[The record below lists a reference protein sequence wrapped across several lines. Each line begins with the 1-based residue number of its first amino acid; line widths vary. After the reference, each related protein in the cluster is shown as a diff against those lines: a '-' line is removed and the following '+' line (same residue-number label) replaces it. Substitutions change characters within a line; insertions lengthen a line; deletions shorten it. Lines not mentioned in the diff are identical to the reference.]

1 VRRNGWG
8 RSGQG
13 IGNQTAA
20 EANKVADTVCISACS
35 PNEFSCELDDLQHGA
50 FTYALVE
57 GLGIQGRCATVEK
70 LDSYLKLRVPIL
82 AKAKQNPRVAID
94 PIEKGHLIL
103 MPKYANK
110 SDLAMLKNDASRA
123 ERTGH
128 LSEAMLSWRRVLA
141 VDGTDSDAIDAIID
155 LARKIS
161 SPQPQNQLDIQE
173 LKEKTQ
179 REVLQRQQEE
189 QKIAQELAYLKKQ
202 EESRKQSEA
211 EKLNQQQLT
220 TSQQI
225 S

>member
-1 VRRNGWG
+1 
-8 RSGQG
+8 
-13 IGNQTAA
+13 
-20 EANKVADTVCISACS
+20 
-35 PNEFSCELDDLQHGA
+35 
-50 FTYALVE
+50 
-57 GLGIQGRCATVEK
+57 
-70 LDSYLKLRVPIL
+70 
-82 AKAKQNPRVAID
+82 
-94 PIEKGHLIL
+94 
-103 MPKYANK
+103 
-110 SDLAMLKNDASRA
+110 
-123 ERTGH
+123 
-128 LSEAMLSWRRVLA
+128 VLA

-161 SPQPQNQLDIQE
+161 SPQAQNQLDIQE